1 MKNILL
7 IAAVSLA
14 LTATGQEK
22 TVTSAGPDKNKI
34 FTYVDEM
41 PVFPGSIGDYISEN
55 LKYPDSARLN
65 NIEGRVVVRF
75 VVRTTGQVDDV
86 KVTRGIGGG
95 CDEEA
100 ARVVRAM
107 PKWKPGRQN
116 GELVNVYYNLP
127 LNFVLEAPLR
137 GPVKPPD
144 MDNK

>member
-7 IAAVSLA
+7 IATVSLA
-14 LTATGQEK
+14 CTATAQEK
-22 TVTSAGPDKNKI
+22 TIVSATAGPDKI

-41 PVFPGSIGDYISEN
+41 PVFPGSISDYISQN

-65 NIEGRVVVRF
+65 NIEGRVIVRF
-75 VVRTTGQVDDV
+75 VIRTTGQVEDV

-100 ARVVRAM
+100 ARVVKSM
-107 PKWKPGRQN
+107 PKWKPGRQK

-127 LNFVLEAPLR
+127 LRFVLEQPTKEPL
-137 GPVKPPD
+137 KAEETD
-144 MDNK
+144 KK